1 MPSVHSGRAVGHKP
15 SSYLN
20 QLLKEQHHDTSG
32 IHILKT
38 RSAKAKGKK
47 LEKWIASKLL
57 SIYPEL
63 TEEDIRTPVGAQS
76 GPDIIL
82 SKKAKE
88 LCPYSF
94 EAKNREVFKSLYSF
108 VNQARVNGPD
118 LEPVVII
125 KMNRENPMV
134 LIDAEWFFKKVRN
147 G

>member
-1 MPSVHSGRAVGHKP
+1 MKP
-15 SSYLN
+15 
-20 QLLKEQHHDTSG
+20 
-32 IHILKT
+32 

-47 LEKWIASKLL
+47 LEKWIAEKLL

-63 TEEDIRTPVGAQS
+63 TEEDIRTPIGAQS

-94 EAKNREVFKSLYSF
+94 EAKNRETFTTLYSF
-108 VNQARVNGPD
+108 YNQSRGNGPE

-125 KMNRENPMV
+125 KMNRENPLV
-134 LIDAEWFFKKVRN
+134 LIDAEWFFKRVRDAKTN
-147 G
+147 NTTG